1 MANNNTNSEIASAS
15 VLKRF
20 LAYFSVLLVLTL
32 LIASGFIYRENKFDT
47 EMLLANE
54 RQTVEMLRRISLDNI
69 KTIVAD
75 LMFLSS
81 LPELHQVMNSYDQES
96 RAKLAQVFLDFH
108 RTHSI
113 YDQVRFLDKTGIEVV
128 RTNAG
133 PNQPFIVSEEE
144 LQNKAQRYYFADIIE
159 LDPGIIFMSPFDL
172 NVELDQIEQP
182 LKSVIR
188 FGTPLVDHNRMKQG
202 IVILNFLGETLI
214 QDLIDGYSMS
224 ASIGKLVVLNS
235 DGYWLKGSSSE
246 DEWGFMFPD
255 RVDRTLAGVDP
266 EAWHELEVNN
276 QGQFRN
282 DLGVYTYTSVLP
294 LGNDMV
300 GSTGSGSAYKSSRE
314 LLTGGEYQWK
324 IVTFVPEGVL
334 RVRFRSLLQRW
345 FLFYGF
351 LMLVVAF
358 MVWRQ
363 AENVV
368 RKEAAEVEKE
378 RLIKELTTALSDVK
392 QLSGMLPI
400 CSNCK
405 KIRDDEGYWQ
415 NVESYIGAHSE
426 ALFSHGICPDC
437 IKKLYPDMEIARN
450 I

>member
-1 MANNNTNSEIASAS
+1 
-15 VLKRF
+15 
-20 LAYFSVLLVLTL
+20 
-32 LIASGFIYRENKFDT
+32 
-47 EMLLANE
+47 
-54 RQTVEMLRRISLDNI
+54 
-69 KTIVAD
+69 
-75 LMFLSS
+75 
-81 LPELHQVMNSYDQES
+81 
-96 RAKLAQVFLDFH
+96 
-108 RTHSI
+108 
-113 YDQVRFLDKTGIEVV
+113 
-128 RTNAG
+128 
-133 PNQPFIVSEEE
+133 
-144 LQNKAQRYYFADIIE
+144 
-159 LDPGIIFMSPFDL
+159 
-172 NVELDQIEQP
+172 
-182 LKSVIR
+182 
-188 FGTPLVDHNRMKQG
+188 
-202 IVILNFLGETLI
+202 
-214 QDLIDGYSMS
+214 
-224 ASIGKLVVLNS
+224 
-235 DGYWLKGSSSE
+235 
-246 DEWGFMFPD
+246 
-255 RVDRTLAGVDP
+255 
-266 EAWHELEVNN
+266 
-276 QGQFRN
+276 
-282 DLGVYTYTSVLP
+282 
-294 LGNDMV
+294 MV

-450 I
+450 L